1 MNAMSSSQPHA
12 SLRRYVSAIK
22 GGELVRRSGRVSQ
35 FFGVGV
41 ESSGPDAFLG
51 EVCEI
56 YSRSRGMPIT
66 AEVVGLKDGKV
77 LLMPYGELRGIAIG
91 CEVMAT
97 GRAVDIAI
105 GDGLLGRVI
114 DAFGRPLDGKP
125 MPPLSEN
132 HRLLQ
137 DPLNPLSRLRI
148 RHILE
153 TGIKSVDSM
162 LTIGRGQRVGIFSGS
177 GVGKST
183 LLGMIARNMKA
194 DINVIALIGERGR
207 EVLEFI
213 EQSLGPEGL
222 SRSVVV
228 VATSDQPALVRTR
241 AAYAATAIAEYF
253 RDRNKDVLLIMDSIT
268 RFAMAQREIGLSI
281 GEPPTSRG
289 YTPSVFAILPKLLE
303 RCGTGAGDGSITAIY
318 SVLVEGDDINDP
330 IADALRALLDGHI
343 VLSRDLANQGHYP
356 AIDLLTSNS
365 RLLVNLVPAED
376 RDLVKKAVSLIAEY
390 QKNKDMI
397 DVGAYRTGM
406 NPELDR
412 AVRVMPD
419 LQRLLRQDMHESFSR
434 EQAIKQLRAV
444 LKMEGVH

>member
-1 MNAMSSSQPHA
+1 MTAA
-12 SLRRYVSAIK
+12 LRRYVSAVK

-35 FFGVGV
+35 FFGLVV

-56 YSRSRGMPIT
+56 YSRSRGTPIT

-97 GRAVDIAI
+97 GRAVDMAI
-105 GDGLLGRVI
+105 GEGLLGRVI

-125 MPPLSEN
+125 LPPPGEN
-132 HRLLQ
+132 QRLIR
-137 DPLNPLSRLRI
+137 DPLNPLSRTRI
-148 RHILE
+148 REVLE
-153 TGIKSVDSM
+153 TGIKSVDAM

-222 SRSVVV
+222 GRSVVV
-228 VATSDQPALVRTR
+228 VATSDQPALVRVR

-253 RDRNKDVLLIMDSIT
+253 RDRGQDVLLTMDSIT

-343 VLSRDLANQGHYP
+343 VLARDLANQGHYP
-356 AIDLLTSNS
+356 AIDVLESNS
-365 RLLVNLVPAED
+365 RLMVNLVPAED
-376 RDLVKKAVSLIAEY
+376 RELVKKAIAMLSDY
-390 QKNKDMI
+390 DKNRDMI
-397 DVGAYRTGM
+397 EVGAYRAGM

-412 AVRVMPD
+412 AVRVRPE
-419 LQRLLRQDMHESFSR
+419 LVRFLRQGMNEAFTR
-434 EQAIKQLRAV
+434 EQAMRQLRA
-444 LKMEGVH
+444 LIKMEPVH